1 MVRELLIGNYEKV
14 VTMVGTKDQETQYKE
29 QQVMTL
35 LQDNH
40 GRIFLVVLVQV
51 LNHVVQVQVE
61 LVHQDVFLV
70 LVDKDNGVMVL
81 LLVLVVVLQVY
92 T

>member
-1 MVRELLIGNYEKV
+1 
-14 VTMVGTKDQETQYKE
+14 MVGTKDQETQYKE

-51 LNHVVQVQVE
+51 LNHVVQVQV
-61 LVHQDVFLV
+61 
-70 LVDKDNGVMVL
+70 
-81 LLVLVVVLQVY
+81 
-92 T
+92 